1 MWICFCVF
9 DFIACGFTGIA
20 SFFWHPDQSFIVVM
34 NKKTVIILGYPS
46 VAMAKIAG
54 ELLHRLAGGY
64 YQVCYY
70 ATEDASVSDDSLE
83 ELGYYDCIAIEPTH
97 NLAKSF
103 DYVID
108 INYASYR
115 YQLSVAAGCRHVY
128 WEVETSSDTAV
139 HLKQQADFFISR
151 FLYGC

>member
-1 MWICFCVF
+1 
-9 DFIACGFTGIA
+9 
-20 SFFWHPDQSFIVVM
+20 M

-46 VAMAKIAG
+46 VAMAMIAG
-54 ELLHRLAGGY
+54 ELLNRLAGGY

-70 ATEDASVSDDSLE
+70 ATDDASGSDHSLE
-83 ELGYYDCIAIEPTH
+83 ELGYYDCIAVEPTH
-97 NLAKSF
+97 SLAKPF

-115 YQLSVAAGCRHVY
+115 SQLPVIARCRHVY
-128 WEVETSSDTAV
+128 WEVEASSEATV

-151 FLYGC
+151 FLYGS